1 MEAQGKLLIFT
12 IFGHCYFSGVGWV
25 TEKAC
30 ILRINL
36 CHLSAKVFSRKKN
49 ETTKWTMIKVRM
61 ENGHQNRGGE
71 LVVT

>member
-36 CHLSAKVFSRKKN
+36 CHLSAKVFSRKKTRQQN
-49 ETTKWTMIKVRM
+49 GQWSRFVWKTATKIEE
-61 ENGHQNRGGE
+61 ENW
-71 LVVT
+71 